1 MLLSRANTTYLQIDH
16 RPGSLAHGLTCTARN
31 SGAVSNEEETMG
43 AMAELSA
50 HMKTR
55 ILELKKLRDEG
66 RKIIGYTPGGYMPE
80 ELVYACGAVPAGLLR
95 GGEHEPV
102 VYAGAYLPRWLDT
115 FCRAQ
120 IGYRLLKEE
129 ALYQMIDLLVVP
141 ITDNNIRAIADSWDF
156 YTDVEVFR
164 FGVPHA
170 KTDSGFKYYLEG
182 IDLFRQKLEDFTG
195 VKISEPKLREAIELC
210 NKERGLLKEISL
222 MRKSPHPPIS
232 GRDFINLNHASF
244 LLDKRTMIKVLESLL
259 AELRKR
265 QAPPPTGPRVLLTGS
280 TLAYGDYKM
289 LSLIEETGASV
300 VVEEFAE
307 GMRHY
312 WETVRVNGDPM
323 KALADRY
330 FIRREP
336 PAWFRPSRER
346 LDFLIKLAKEFK
358 VDGVIWYQLM
368 YREAYDLES
377 YYFPDM
383 LKKETGLRMLR
394 IESDYDAA
402 EIGPFRTRVETFIE
416 TIRR

>member
-1 MLLSRANTTYLQIDH
+1 MK
-16 RPGSLAHGLTCTARN
+16 
-31 SGAVSNEEETMG
+31 

-50 HMKTR
+50 HTRTR

-66 RKIIGYTPGGYMPE
+66 RKIIGYAPGGYMPE
-80 ELVYACGAVPAGLLR
+80 ELVYACGAVPVGLLR
-95 GGEHEPV
+95 GGDHEPV

-141 ITDNNIRAIADSWDF
+141 VTDNNIRAIADSWDF

-170 KTDSGFKYYLEG
+170 KTDSAFKYYLDG
-182 IDLFRQKLEDFTG
+182 IDLFRKKLEAFTG

-210 NKERGLLKEISL
+210 NRERELLREISL
-222 MRKSPHPPIS
+222 TRRSQRPPIS
-232 GRDFINLNHASF
+232 GRDFVNLNHASF
-244 LLDKRTMIKVLESLL
+244 LLDKRTMIEVLESVL
-259 AELRKR
+259 AELRE
-265 QAPPPTGPRVLLTGS
+265 QEAPPPTGPRILLTGS
-280 TLAYGDYKM
+280 TLAHGDYKI

-312 WETVRVNGDPM
+312 WHKVTANGDPM
-323 KALADRY
+323 EALADRY
-330 FIRREP
+330 FARREP

-346 LDFLIKLAKEFK
+346 LDFLIKLVKDFN
-358 VDGVIWYQLM
+358 VDGVVWYQLM

-377 YYFPDM
+377 YYFPDR
-383 LKKETGLRMLR
+383 LERETGLRMLR